1 MGRLRK
7 RLDGLE
13 SHAHGTMTNANEKM
27 EEAIGLV
34 KDFILDLQDGM
45 SVKLVRAD
53 KDDATIR
60 GFLLGTV
67 DELPLKIVIDISDD
81 A

>member
-1 MGRLRK
+1 MGRLRR

-13 SHAHGTMTNANEKM
+13 QHAHGTMSKADEGIDEVK
-27 EEAIGLV
+27 GLI

-60 GFLLGTV
+60 GFLLGQV

>member
-1 MGRLRK
+1 MSKADEGIDEVK
-7 RLDGLE
+7 GL
-13 SHAHGTMTNANEKM
+13 
-27 EEAIGLV
+27 I

-60 GFLLGTV
+60 GFLLGQV